1 MGQLAVVCAS
11 WSGSFVYNH
20 NRRHTDTAFWIHHK
34 KDNLGAHS
42 LKKQGIQRSR
52 NHFFLPGLVYG
63 SGILCGKRQY
73 RGCIHCRAG
82 RRHGCHILDV
92 GCCLRGRSHVLHKKG
107 TARAL
112 AGCAVRLLHGNPDYR
127 RQLHPVK
134 HHKRRHEGEFWRS
147 LSHNRNRPCTYHLCD
162 YPGRA

>member
-1 MGQLAVVCAS
+1 MKESSADSYDLCDWLWGNWLLFCAS

-52 NHFFLPGLVYG
+52 NHTFLPGLVYG

-73 RGCIHCRAG
+73 CGCVHSRAG
-82 RRHGCHILDV
+82 RRHGSVSSGCGWLPLWEWLPNTGEIILGMLYREKNEEGNYV
-92 GCCLRGRSHVLHKKG
+92 GGPMYYIKRDCTRPGWLCCAPSS
-107 TARAL
+107 
-112 AGCAVRLLHGNPDYR
+112 
-127 RQLHPVK
+127 
-134 HHKRRHEGEFWRS
+134 W
-147 LSHNRNRPCTYHLCD
+147 
-162 YPGRA
+162 